1 MKPRLR
7 LVTNVWEG
15 TVAADFTLN
24 QVRQHCYYLGEQ
36 LIGQNLT
43 CLLAYDTR
51 FMSNLFAQDIYRYLV
66 MRGVPVSIVPN
77 PVPLPAIQFALD
89 KQQAD
94 CGLYI
99 SARNRPYWHNG
110 LVLLESAANN
120 LTLTPEEPGATGG
133 EGEADASAAD
143 SNLSTQPFPGSGEFV
158 ADSTLDVRKPYLDM
172 LGSQVDVGLI
182 RRATLTIFADP
193 MHGTASGYLPAV
205 IGEGSQTKAIEI
217 NRETDPLFGKATP
230 LPAENGLSRLR
241 KLVRESDSHIGLAF
255 SADGTALGVV
265 DKNGE
270 QINQFEVVLLLA
282 SYMAGQ
288 YRQKGTVIMP
298 PPAEGSPMAKAVA
311 AVGSWEDILG
321 FKVELATN
329 TTERISEFLAND
341 QHNLLLGCTPAGEM
355 IMSHYTSYPDA
366 LIAGLLMVELV
377 ARNGGNLRTLL
388 NDLRENLG
396 V

>member
-1 MKPRLR
+1 
-7 LVTNVWEG
+7 
-15 TVAADFTLN
+15 
-24 QVRQHCYYLGEQ
+24 
-36 LIGQNLT
+36 
-43 CLLAYDTR
+43 
-51 FMSNLFAQDIYRYLV
+51 MSNLFAQDIYRYLV
-66 MRGVPVSIVPN
+66 MRGVPVSLVPN

-99 SARNRPYWHNG
+99 SARNRPYWYNG

-120 LTLTPEEPGATGG
+120 LSLTSDTTSED
-133 EGEADASAAD
+133 EAETSAIASI
-143 SNLSTQPFPGSGEFV
+143 LGTQPFPGSGEFV

-172 LGSQVDVGLI
+172 LSSQVDVGLI

-193 MHGTASGYLPAV
+193 MHGTVSGYLPAV

-217 NRETDPLFGKATP
+217 NRETDPLFGKTTP
-230 LPAENGLSRLR
+230 LPAENGLARLR

-255 SADGTALGVV
+255 SADGTALGIV

-270 QINQFEVVLLLA
+270 QIDQFEVVLLLA
-282 SYMAGQ
+282 SYMVGQ
-288 YRQKGTVIMP
+288 YRQKGTVIMA
-298 PPAEGSPMAKAVA
+298 PPAESSPLAKATA
-311 AVGSWEDILG
+311 SIGTWEDILG
-321 FKVELATN
+321 FKVELAAN

-341 QHNLLLGCTPAGEM
+341 QQNLLLGCTPAGEM
-355 IMSHYTSYPDA
+355 IMSNYTSYPDA